1 MKNSILHR
9 KISEKKRHEK
19 QTYQNFF
26 FLHKRWPQ
34 YIKKPLYKKIT
45 YHQIECFKDQ
55 QHKYTSIF
63 VVKTTLISNLRNSL
77 QYLTTFW
84 CPKQSGLKFN

>member
-9 KISEKKRHEK
+9 KISVRKKGMKNKPIRI
-19 QTYQNFF
+19 F

-34 YIKKPLYKKIT
+34 YIKKLYKKIT

-55 QHKYTSIF
+55 QYKYTSIF
-63 VVKTTLISNLRNSL
+63 VVKTTLISNLGNSL